1 MFAAG
6 ILPITIAVAIA
17 GLPHLAVK
25 LGVEVHPFLV
35 APVFTLWVIFTGIVA
50 TGCIFFRQFVLAGF
64 IIFAS
69 FIALCLV
76 YVWYVI

>member
-6 ILPITIAVAIA
+6 ILPITISVVIAAI
-17 GLPHLAVK
+17 PHLAVK

-50 TGCIFFRQFVLAGF
+50 TGCIFFRQFVLAAF
-64 IIFAS
+64 IAFAS
-69 FIALCLV
+69 FMALLFV
-76 YVWYVI
+76 YIWYVI